1 MDRGYRTT
9 VAEKLKGWFFL
20 YVNLPEDLVDPNVHP
35 TKAEVRFDDSCE
47 VEELMERS
55 VQMALSSEASSA
67 SFHNQIGKSRIQL
80 EDSDSVEESEQDS
93 QTALFLP
100 SNSHWSVAKE
110 EDSQAD
116 LGIEE
121 LEKSIQFEKPNPG
134 LLQVLNTYIL
144 AETQDGL
151 IIVDLPPEEPE
162 LLHIMENSS
171 LQFIYLITPTTNDE
185 RLPKVI
191 KHASGFIYYVSVTG
205 ITGTKTAS
213 SEHVELALS
222 RIRRYTDLPIAV
234 GFGIKTPEQAA
245 KIAQYAN
252 AAVVGSALVSRVED
266 NLDANGKPTSACVT
280 AVLDFVGQISEG
292 IRSISKNAQ
301 ENAAE

>member
-1 MDRGYRTT
+1 MSGSRIDNRFDLLEKERRSGL
-9 VAEKLKGWFFL
+9 VAFL
-20 YVNLPEDLVDPNVHP
+20 TAGDPNFEMSLQILQKLPASGADVI
-35 TKAEVRFDDSCE
+35 
-47 VEELMERS
+47 ELGMPFSDPMADGPAIQASSQR
-55 VQMALSSEASSA
+55 ALSAGINLKEIFSIVEI
-67 SFHNQIGKSRIQL
+67 FRT
-80 EDSDSVEESEQDS
+80 EDAETPIV
-93 QTALFLP
+93 LMGYYNP
-100 SNSHWSVAKE
+100 IYVY
-110 EDSQAD
+110 
-116 LGIEE
+116 GIERFV
-121 LEKSIQFEKPNPG
+121 SD
-134 LLQVLNTYIL
+134 
-144 AETQDGL
+144 AEAAGVDGL

-185 RLPKVI
+185 RLPIII
-191 KHASGFIYYVSVTG
+191 KHASGFIYYVSVIG

-245 KIAQYAN
+245 KIAKYAN
-252 AAVVGSALVSRVED
+252 ATVVGSALVSRVED

-280 AVLDFVGQISEG
+280 AVLDFVSQISKG

-301 ENAAE
+301 ENVAE

>member
-1 MDRGYRTT
+1 MSGSRI
-9 VAEKLKGWFFL
+9 A
-20 YVNLPEDLVDPNVHP
+20 N
-35 TKAEVRFDDSCE
+35 RFDLLKKKGGSGLVTFLTAGDPDFETSLQILKKLPASGAD
-47 VEELMERS
+47 VIELGMPFS
-55 VQMALSSEASSA
+55 DPMADGPAIQASSQRA
-67 SFHNQIGKSRIQL
+67 LKAGIDLKKIFSIVEIFRS
-80 EDSDSVEESEQDS
+80 EDTETPIV
-93 QTALFLP
+93 LMGYFNP
-100 SNSHWSVAKE
+100 IYIY
-110 EDSQAD
+110 
-116 LGIEE
+116 GIETFI
-121 LEKSIQFEKPNPG
+121 SD
-134 LLQVLNTYIL
+134 
-144 AETQDGL
+144 AESAGVDGL

-185 RLPKVI
+185 RLPKII

-234 GFGIKTPEQAA
+234 GFGIKTPEQATKMA
-245 KIAQYAN
+245 KYAD
-252 AAVVGSALVSRVED
+252 AAVVGSALVSRIED

>member
-1 MDRGYRTT
+1 MSGSRI
-9 VAEKLKGWFFL
+9 A
-20 YVNLPEDLVDPNVHP
+20 N
-35 TKAEVRFDDSCE
+35 RFDLLKKVGGSGLVTFLTAGDPDFETSLQILKKLPASGAD
-47 VEELMERS
+47 VIELGMPFS
-55 VQMALSSEASSA
+55 DPMADGPAIQASSQRA
-67 SFHNQIGKSRIQL
+67 LKAGIDLKKIFSIVENFRS
-80 EDSDSVEESEQDS
+80 EDTETPIV
-93 QTALFLP
+93 LMGYFNP
-100 SNSHWSVAKE
+100 IYIY
-110 EDSQAD
+110 
-116 LGIEE
+116 GIEAFI
-121 LEKSIQFEKPNPG
+121 SD
-134 LLQVLNTYIL
+134 
-144 AETQDGL
+144 AESAGVDGL

-171 LQFIYLITPTTNDE
+171 LQFIYLITPTTSDE

-213 SEHVELALS
+213 SEHVESALT

-234 GFGIKTPEQAA
+234 GFGIKTPEQATKMA
-245 KIAQYAN
+245 KYAD
-252 AAVVGSALVSRVED
+252 AAVVGSALVSRVES
-266 NLDANGKPTSACVT
+266 NLDANGRPTSACVT

>member
-1 MDRGYRTT
+1 VSGSRI
-9 VAEKLKGWFFL
+9 A
-20 YVNLPEDLVDPNVHP
+20 N
-35 TKAEVRFDDSCE
+35 RFDLLKKKGGSGLVTFLTAGDPDFETSLQILKKLPASGAD
-47 VEELMERS
+47 VIELGMPFS
-55 VQMALSSEASSA
+55 DPMADGPAIQASSQRA
-67 SFHNQIGKSRIQL
+67 LKAGIDLKKIFSIVEIFRS
-80 EDSDSVEESEQDS
+80 EDTETPIV
-93 QTALFLP
+93 LMGYFNP
-100 SNSHWSVAKE
+100 IYIY
-110 EDSQAD
+110 
-116 LGIEE
+116 GIEAFI
-121 LEKSIQFEKPNPG
+121 SD
-134 LLQVLNTYIL
+134 
-144 AETQDGL
+144 AESAGVDGL

-185 RLPKVI
+185 RLPKII

-234 GFGIKTPEQAA
+234 GFGIKTPEQATKMA
-245 KIAQYAN
+245 KYAD

>member
-1 MDRGYRTT
+1 MSGSRIANRFDLLEKEGRSGL
-9 VAEKLKGWFFL
+9 VAFL
-20 YVNLPEDLVDPNVHP
+20 TAGDPNFEISLQ
-35 TKAEVRFDDSCE
+35 TLR
-47 VEELMERS
+47 ELPASGADVIELGMPFS
-55 VQMALSSEASSA
+55 DPMADGPAIQASSQRA
-67 SFHNQIGKSRIQL
+67 LKAGINLKKIFSIVEIFRA
-80 EDSDSVEESEQDS
+80 EDAETPIV
-93 QTALFLP
+93 LMGYYNP
-100 SNSHWSVAKE
+100 IYIY
-110 EDSQAD
+110 
-116 LGIEE
+116 GIERFV
-121 LEKSIQFEKPNPG
+121 SD
-134 LLQVLNTYIL
+134 
-144 AETQDGL
+144 AEAAGVDGL

-162 LLHIMENSS
+162 MLNVIENSRI
-171 LQFIYLITPTTNDE
+171 QFIYLITPTTNDE

-213 SEHVELALS
+213 SEHVEIALS

-252 AAVVGSALVSRVED
+252 AAVVGSALVSRIED

-280 AVLDFVGQISEG
+280 AVLEFVGQISEG

-301 ENAAE
+301 KNAVE

>member
-1 MDRGYRTT
+1 MSGSRI
-9 VAEKLKGWFFL
+9 A
-20 YVNLPEDLVDPNVHP
+20 N
-35 TKAEVRFDDSCE
+35 RFDLLKKVGGSGLVTFLTAGDPDFQTSLQILKKLPASGAD
-47 VEELMERS
+47 VIELGMPFS
-55 VQMALSSEASSA
+55 DPMADGPAIQASSQRA
-67 SFHNQIGKSRIQL
+67 LKAGIDLKKIFSIVEIFRS
-80 EDSDSVEESEQDS
+80 EDTETPIV
-93 QTALFLP
+93 LMGYFNP
-100 SNSHWSVAKE
+100 IYIY
-110 EDSQAD
+110 
-116 LGIEE
+116 GIEAFI
-121 LEKSIQFEKPNPG
+121 SD
-134 LLQVLNTYIL
+134 
-144 AETQDGL
+144 AESAGVDGL

-234 GFGIKTPEQAA
+234 GFGIKTPEQATKMA
-245 KIAQYAN
+245 KHAD
-252 AAVVGSALVSRVED
+252 AAVVGSALVSRIED

-292 IRSISKNAQ
+292 IGSISKNAQ

>member
-1 MDRGYRTT
+1 VSGSRI
-9 VAEKLKGWFFL
+9 A
-20 YVNLPEDLVDPNVHP
+20 N
-35 TKAEVRFDDSCE
+35 RFDLLKKKGGSGLVTFLTAGDPDFETSLQILKKLPASGAD
-47 VEELMERS
+47 VIELGMPFS
-55 VQMALSSEASSA
+55 DPMADGPAIQASSKRA
-67 SFHNQIGKSRIQL
+67 LKAGIDLKKIFSIVEIFRS
-80 EDSDSVEESEQDS
+80 EDTETPIV
-93 QTALFLP
+93 LMGYFNP
-100 SNSHWSVAKE
+100 IYIY
-110 EDSQAD
+110 
-116 LGIEE
+116 GIEAFI
-121 LEKSIQFEKPNPG
+121 SD
-134 LLQVLNTYIL
+134 
-144 AETQDGL
+144 AESAGVDGL

-185 RLPKVI
+185 RLLKII

-222 RIRRYTDLPIAV
+222 LIRRYTDLPIAV
-234 GFGIKTPEQAA
+234 GFGIKTPEQATKMA
-245 KIAQYAN
+245 KYAD
-252 AAVVGSALVSRVED
+252 ATVVGSALVSRIED

-292 IRSISKNAQ
+292 ICSISKNAQ

>member
-1 MDRGYRTT
+1 MSGSRIT
-9 VAEKLKGWFFL
+9 
-20 YVNLPEDLVDPNVHP
+20 N
-35 TKAEVRFDDSCE
+35 RFDLLKKKGGSGLVTFLTAGDPDFETSLQILKKLPASG
-47 VEELMERS
+47 VDVIELGMPFS
-55 VQMALSSEASSA
+55 DPMADGPAIQASSQRA
-67 SFHNQIGKSRIQL
+67 LKAGIDLKKIFSIVEIFRS
-80 EDSDSVEESEQDS
+80 EDTETPIV
-93 QTALFLP
+93 LMGYFNP
-100 SNSHWSVAKE
+100 IYIY
-110 EDSQAD
+110 
-116 LGIEE
+116 GIEAFI
-121 LEKSIQFEKPNPG
+121 SD
-134 LLQVLNTYIL
+134 
-144 AETQDGL
+144 AESAGVDGL

-185 RLPKVI
+185 RLPKII

-234 GFGIKTPEQAA
+234 GFGIKTPEQATKMA
-245 KIAQYAN
+245 KHAD
-252 AAVVGSALVSRVED
+252 AAVVGSALVSRIED

-292 IRSISKNAQ
+292 IRSISKNAK

>member
-1 MDRGYRTT
+1 MSGFRI
-9 VAEKLKGWFFL
+9 A
-20 YVNLPEDLVDPNVHP
+20 N
-35 TKAEVRFDDSCE
+35 RFDLLKKEGGSGLVTFLTAGDPDFETSLQILKKLPASGAD
-47 VEELMERS
+47 VIELGMPFS
-55 VQMALSSEASSA
+55 DPMADGPAIQASSQRA
-67 SFHNQIGKSRIQL
+67 LKAGIDLKKILSIVENFRS
-80 EDSDSVEESEQDS
+80 EDTETPIV
-93 QTALFLP
+93 LMGYFNP
-100 SNSHWSVAKE
+100 IYIY
-110 EDSQAD
+110 
-116 LGIEE
+116 GIEAFI
-121 LEKSIQFEKPNPG
+121 SD
-134 LLQVLNTYIL
+134 
-144 AETQDGL
+144 AESAGVDGL

-185 RLPKVI
+185 RLPKII

-234 GFGIKTPEQAA
+234 GFGIKTPEQAK
-245 KIAQYAN
+245 KIAKYAD

-280 AVLDFVGQISEG
+280 AVLDFVDQISEG

>member
-1 MDRGYRTT
+1 
-9 VAEKLKGWFFL
+9 
-20 YVNLPEDLVDPNVHP
+20 
-35 TKAEVRFDDSCE
+35 
-47 VEELMERS
+47 
-55 VQMALSSEASSA
+55 
-67 SFHNQIGKSRIQL
+67 
-80 EDSDSVEESEQDS
+80 
-93 QTALFLP
+93 
-100 SNSHWSVAKE
+100 
-110 EDSQAD
+110 
-116 LGIEE
+116 
-121 LEKSIQFEKPNPG
+121 
-134 LLQVLNTYIL
+134 
-144 AETQDGL
+144 
-151 IIVDLPPEEPE
+151 
-162 LLHIMENSS
+162 MENSRI
-171 LQFIYLITPTTNDE
+171 QFIYLITPTTNDE

-234 GFGIKTPEQAA
+234 GFGIKTPEQAT
-245 KIAQYAN
+245 KIAKYAD
-252 AAVVGSALVSRVED
+252 AAVVGSALVSRVEE

>member
-1 MDRGYRTT
+1 MSGSRI
-9 VAEKLKGWFFL
+9 A
-20 YVNLPEDLVDPNVHP
+20 N
-35 TKAEVRFDDSCE
+35 RFDLLKKKGGSGLVTFLTTGDPDFETSLQILKKLPASGAD
-47 VEELMERS
+47 VIELGMPFS
-55 VQMALSSEASSA
+55 DPMADGPAIQASSQRA
-67 SFHNQIGKSRIQL
+67 LKAGIDLKKIFSIVEIFRS
-80 EDSDSVEESEQDS
+80 EDTETPIV
-93 QTALFLP
+93 LMGYFNP
-100 SNSHWSVAKE
+100 IYIY
-110 EDSQAD
+110 
-116 LGIEE
+116 GIEAFI
-121 LEKSIQFEKPNPG
+121 SD
-134 LLQVLNTYIL
+134 
-144 AETQDGL
+144 AESAGVDGL

-185 RLPKVI
+185 RLPKII

-234 GFGIKTPEQAA
+234 GFGIKTPEQATKMA
-245 KIAQYAN
+245 KYAD
-252 AAVVGSALVSRVED
+252 AAVVGSALVSRIED

>member
-1 MDRGYRTT
+1 MSGSRI
-9 VAEKLKGWFFL
+9 A
-20 YVNLPEDLVDPNVHP
+20 N
-35 TKAEVRFDDSCE
+35 RFDLLKKEGGSGLVTFLTAGDPDCE
-47 VEELMERS
+47 TSLQILKKLPASGADIIEFGMPFS
-55 VQMALSSEASSA
+55 DPMADGPAIQASSQRA
-67 SFHNQIGKSRIQL
+67 LKAGIDLKKIFSIVEIFRS
-80 EDSDSVEESEQDS
+80 EDTETPIV
-93 QTALFLP
+93 LMGYFNP
-100 SNSHWSVAKE
+100 IYIY
-110 EDSQAD
+110 
-116 LGIEE
+116 GIEAFI
-121 LEKSIQFEKPNPG
+121 SD
-134 LLQVLNTYIL
+134 
-144 AETQDGL
+144 AESAGVDGL

-185 RLPKVI
+185 RLPKII

-234 GFGIKTPEQAA
+234 GFGIKTPEQAT
-245 KIAQYAN
+245 KIAKYAD
-252 AAVVGSALVSRVED
+252 AAVVGSALVSRIED

>member
-1 MDRGYRTT
+1 VSGSRIANRFDLL
-9 VAEKLKGWFFL
+9 EKEGRSGLVTFL
-20 YVNLPEDLVDPNVHP
+20 TAGDPNFEISLQ
-35 TKAEVRFDDSCE
+35 TLR
-47 VEELMERS
+47 ELPASGADVIELGMPFS
-55 VQMALSSEASSA
+55 DPMADGPAIQASSQRA
-67 SFHNQIGKSRIQL
+67 LKAGIDLKKIFSIVEIFRS
-80 EDSDSVEESEQDS
+80 EDTETPIV
-93 QTALFLP
+93 LMGYFNP
-100 SNSHWSVAKE
+100 IYIY
-110 EDSQAD
+110 
-116 LGIEE
+116 GIEAFI
-121 LEKSIQFEKPNPG
+121 SD
-134 LLQVLNTYIL
+134 
-144 AETQDGL
+144 AESAGVDGL

-185 RLPKVI
+185 RLPKII

-234 GFGIKTPEQAA
+234 GFGIKTPEQATKMA
-245 KIAQYAN
+245 KYAD
-252 AAVVGSALVSRVED
+252 AAVVGSALVSRIED

-301 ENAAE
+301 ENATE

>member
-1 MDRGYRTT
+1 MSGSRI
-9 VAEKLKGWFFL
+9 A
-20 YVNLPEDLVDPNVHP
+20 N
-35 TKAEVRFDDSCE
+35 RFDLLKKKGGSGLVTFLTAGDPDFETSLQILKKLPASGAD
-47 VEELMERS
+47 VIELGMPFS
-55 VQMALSSEASSA
+55 DPMADGPAIQASSQRA
-67 SFHNQIGKSRIQL
+67 LKAGIDLKKIFSIVEIFRS
-80 EDSDSVEESEQDS
+80 EDTETPIV
-93 QTALFLP
+93 LMGYFNP
-100 SNSHWSVAKE
+100 IYIY
-110 EDSQAD
+110 
-116 LGIEE
+116 GIEAFI
-121 LEKSIQFEKPNPG
+121 SD
-134 LLQVLNTYIL
+134 
-144 AETQDGL
+144 AESAGVDGL

-185 RLPKVI
+185 RLPKII

-222 RIRRYTDLPIAV
+222 QIRRYTDLPIAV
-234 GFGIKTPEQAA
+234 GFGIKTPEQAT
-245 KIAQYAN
+245 KIAKYAD
-252 AAVVGSALVSRVED
+252 AAVVGSALVSRIED

>member
-1 MDRGYRTT
+1 MSGSRIANRFDLLEKEGRSGL
-9 VAEKLKGWFFL
+9 VAFL
-20 YVNLPEDLVDPNVHP
+20 TAGDPNFEISLQ
-35 TKAEVRFDDSCE
+35 TLR
-47 VEELMERS
+47 ELPASGADVIELGMPFS
-55 VQMALSSEASSA
+55 DPMADGPAIQASSQRA
-67 SFHNQIGKSRIQL
+67 LKAGINLKKIFSIVEIFRA
-80 EDSDSVEESEQDS
+80 EDAETPIV
-93 QTALFLP
+93 LMGYYNP
-100 SNSHWSVAKE
+100 IYIY
-110 EDSQAD
+110 
-116 LGIEE
+116 GIERFV
-121 LEKSIQFEKPNPG
+121 SD
-134 LLQVLNTYIL
+134 
-144 AETQDGL
+144 AEAAGVDGL

-162 LLHIMENSS
+162 MLNIMENSRI
-171 LQFIYLITPTTNDE
+171 QFIYLITPTTNDE

-213 SEHVELALS
+213 SEHVEIALS

-252 AAVVGSALVSRVED
+252 AAVVGSALVLRIED

-301 ENAAE
+301 ENATE

>member
-1 MDRGYRTT
+1 MSGSRI
-9 VAEKLKGWFFL
+9 A
-20 YVNLPEDLVDPNVHP
+20 N
-35 TKAEVRFDDSCE
+35 RFDLLKKKGGSGLVTFLTAGDPDFETSLQILKKLPASGAD
-47 VEELMERS
+47 VIELGMPFS
-55 VQMALSSEASSA
+55 DPMADGPAIQASSQRA
-67 SFHNQIGKSRIQL
+67 LKAGIDLKKIFSIVEIFRS
-80 EDSDSVEESEQDS
+80 EDTETPIV
-93 QTALFLP
+93 LMGYFNP
-100 SNSHWSVAKE
+100 IYVY
-110 EDSQAD
+110 
-116 LGIEE
+116 GIEAFI
-121 LEKSIQFEKPNPG
+121 SD
-134 LLQVLNTYIL
+134 
-144 AETQDGL
+144 AESAGVDGL

-185 RLPKVI
+185 RLPKII

-234 GFGIKTPEQAA
+234 GFGIKTPEQATKMA
-245 KIAQYAN
+245 KYAD
-252 AAVVGSALVSRVED
+252 AAVVGSALVSRIED

>member
-1 MDRGYRTT
+1 MSGSRI
-9 VAEKLKGWFFL
+9 A
-20 YVNLPEDLVDPNVHP
+20 N
-35 TKAEVRFDDSCE
+35 RFDLLKKKGGSGLVTFLTAGDPDFETSLQILKKLPASGAD
-47 VEELMERS
+47 VIELGMPFS
-55 VQMALSSEASSA
+55 DPMADGPAIQASSQRA
-67 SFHNQIGKSRIQL
+67 LKAGIDLKKIFSIVEIFRA
-80 EDSDSVEESEQDS
+80 EDAETPIV
-93 QTALFLP
+93 LMGYFNP
-100 SNSHWSVAKE
+100 IYIY
-110 EDSQAD
+110 
-116 LGIEE
+116 GIEAFI
-121 LEKSIQFEKPNPG
+121 SD
-134 LLQVLNTYIL
+134 
-144 AETQDGL
+144 AESAGVDGL

-185 RLPKVI
+185 RLPKII

-234 GFGIKTPEQAA
+234 GFGIKTPEQATKMA
-245 KIAQYAN
+245 KYAD
-252 AAVVGSALVSRVED
+252 AAVVGSALVSRIED

-301 ENAAE
+301 ENATE

>member
-1 MDRGYRTT
+1 MSGFRI
-9 VAEKLKGWFFL
+9 A
-20 YVNLPEDLVDPNVHP
+20 N
-35 TKAEVRFDDSCE
+35 RFDLLKKKGGSGLVTFLTAGDPDFETSLQILKKLPASGAD
-47 VEELMERS
+47 VIELGMPFS
-55 VQMALSSEASSA
+55 DPMADGPAIQASSQRA
-67 SFHNQIGKSRIQL
+67 LKAGIDLKKIFSIVEIFRS
-80 EDSDSVEESEQDS
+80 EDTETPIV
-93 QTALFLP
+93 LMGYFNP
-100 SNSHWSVAKE
+100 IYIY
-110 EDSQAD
+110 
-116 LGIEE
+116 GIETFI
-121 LEKSIQFEKPNPG
+121 SD
-134 LLQVLNTYIL
+134 
-144 AETQDGL
+144 AESAGVDGL

-162 LLHIMENSS
+162 LLNIMENSS

-185 RLPKVI
+185 RLPKII

-234 GFGIKTPEQAA
+234 GFGIKTPEQATKMA
-245 KIAQYAN
+245 KFAD
-252 AAVVGSALVSRVED
+252 AAVVGSALVSRIKD

-301 ENAAE
+301 ENATE

>member
-1 MDRGYRTT
+1 MSGSRI
-9 VAEKLKGWFFL
+9 A
-20 YVNLPEDLVDPNVHP
+20 N
-35 TKAEVRFDDSCE
+35 RFDLLKKKGGSGLVTFLTAGDPDFETSLQILKKLPASGAD
-47 VEELMERS
+47 VIELGMPFS
-55 VQMALSSEASSA
+55 DPMADGPAIQASSQRA
-67 SFHNQIGKSRIQL
+67 LKAGINLKKIFSIVEIFRA
-80 EDSDSVEESEQDS
+80 EDAETPIV
-93 QTALFLP
+93 LMGYYNP
-100 SNSHWSVAKE
+100 IYIY
-110 EDSQAD
+110 
-116 LGIEE
+116 GIERFV
-121 LEKSIQFEKPNPG
+121 SD
-134 LLQVLNTYIL
+134 
-144 AETQDGL
+144 AEAAGVDGL

-162 LLHIMENSS
+162 MLNIMENSRIQ
-171 LQFIYLITPTTNDE
+171 LIYLITPTTNDE
-185 RLPKVI
+185 RLPKVL

-234 GFGIKTPEQAA
+234 GFGIKTPEQAT
-245 KIAQYAN
+245 KIAKYAD

>member
-1 MDRGYRTT
+1 VSGSRI
-9 VAEKLKGWFFL
+9 A
-20 YVNLPEDLVDPNVHP
+20 N
-35 TKAEVRFDDSCE
+35 RFDLLKKKGGSGLVTFLTAGDPDFETSLQILKKLPASGAD
-47 VEELMERS
+47 VIELGMPFS
-55 VQMALSSEASSA
+55 DPMADGPAIQASSQRA
-67 SFHNQIGKSRIQL
+67 LKAGIDLKKIFSIVEIFRS
-80 EDSDSVEESEQDS
+80 EDTETPIV
-93 QTALFLP
+93 LMGYFNP
-100 SNSHWSVAKE
+100 IYIY
-110 EDSQAD
+110 
-116 LGIEE
+116 GIEAFI
-121 LEKSIQFEKPNPG
+121 SD
-134 LLQVLNTYIL
+134 
-144 AETQDGL
+144 AESAGVDGL

-185 RLPKVI
+185 RLPKII

-234 GFGIKTPEQAA
+234 GFGIKTPEQATKMA
-245 KIAQYAN
+245 KYAD
-252 AAVVGSALVSRVED
+252 AAVVGSALVSRIED

>member
-1 MDRGYRTT
+1 MNGSRI
-9 VAEKLKGWFFL
+9 A
-20 YVNLPEDLVDPNVHP
+20 N
-35 TKAEVRFDDSCE
+35 RFDLLKKVGRSGLVTFLTAGDPDFETSLQILKKLPASGAD
-47 VEELMERS
+47 VIELGMPFS
-55 VQMALSSEASSA
+55 DPMADGPAIQASSQRA
-67 SFHNQIGKSRIQL
+67 LKAGIDLKKIFSIVEIFRL
-80 EDSDSVEESEQDS
+80 EDTETPIVLMGYFNPIYIYGIKAFISDAES
-93 QTALFLP
+93 AG
-100 SNSHWSVAKE
+100 V
-110 EDSQAD
+110 
-116 LGIEE
+116 
-121 LEKSIQFEKPNPG
+121 
-134 LLQVLNTYIL
+134 
-144 AETQDGL
+144 DGL

-191 KHASGFIYYVSVTG
+191 KHATGFIYYVSVTG

-234 GFGIKTPEQAA
+234 GFGIKTPEQATKMA
-245 KIAQYAN
+245 KHAD
-252 AAVVGSALVSRVED
+252 AAVVGSALVSRIED

>member
-1 MDRGYRTT
+1 MSDSRI
-9 VAEKLKGWFFL
+9 A
-20 YVNLPEDLVDPNVHP
+20 N
-35 TKAEVRFDDSCE
+35 RFDLLKKKGEPGLVTFLTAGDPDFETSLQILKKLPASGAD
-47 VEELMERS
+47 VIELGMPFS
-55 VQMALSSEASSA
+55 DPMADGPAIQASSQRA
-67 SFHNQIGKSRIQL
+67 LKAGIDLKKIFSIVEIFRS
-80 EDSDSVEESEQDS
+80 EDTETPIV
-93 QTALFLP
+93 LMGYFNP
-100 SNSHWSVAKE
+100 IYIY
-110 EDSQAD
+110 
-116 LGIEE
+116 GIEAFI
-121 LEKSIQFEKPNPG
+121 SD
-134 LLQVLNTYIL
+134 
-144 AETQDGL
+144 AESAGVDGL

-185 RLPKVI
+185 RLPKII

-234 GFGIKTPEQAA
+234 GFGIKTPEQATKMA
-245 KIAQYAN
+245 KHAD
-252 AAVVGSALVSRVED
+252 AAVVGSALVSRIED

>member
-1 MDRGYRTT
+1 MSGSRI
-9 VAEKLKGWFFL
+9 A
-20 YVNLPEDLVDPNVHP
+20 N
-35 TKAEVRFDDSCE
+35 RFDLLKKKGRSGLVTFLTAGDPDFETSLQILKKLPASGADVIE
-47 VEELMERS
+47 LGMPFSDPMADGPAIQTSSQRALKAGIDLEKIFSIVEIFRSEDTETPIVLMGY
-55 VQMALSSEASSA
+55 
-67 SFHNQIGKSRIQL
+67 FNPIYIY
-80 EDSDSVEESEQDS
+80 
-93 QTALFLP
+93 
-100 SNSHWSVAKE
+100 
-110 EDSQAD
+110 
-116 LGIEE
+116 GIEAFI
-121 LEKSIQFEKPNPG
+121 SD
-134 LLQVLNTYIL
+134 
-144 AETQDGL
+144 AESAGVDGL

-185 RLPKVI
+185 RLPKII

-234 GFGIKTPEQAA
+234 GFGIKTPEQATKMA
-245 KIAQYAN
+245 KYAD
-252 AAVVGSALVSRVED
+252 AAVVGSALVSRIED

-301 ENAAE
+301 ENATE

>member
-1 MDRGYRTT
+1 MSGSRI
-9 VAEKLKGWFFL
+9 A
-20 YVNLPEDLVDPNVHP
+20 N
-35 TKAEVRFDDSCE
+35 RFDLLKKKGGSGLVTFLTAGDPDFETSLQILKKLPASGAD
-47 VEELMERS
+47 VIELGMPFS
-55 VQMALSSEASSA
+55 DPMADGPAIQASSQRA
-67 SFHNQIGKSRIQL
+67 LKAGINLKKIFSIVEIFRA
-80 EDSDSVEESEQDS
+80 EDTETPIV
-93 QTALFLP
+93 LMGYFNP
-100 SNSHWSVAKE
+100 IYIY
-110 EDSQAD
+110 
-116 LGIEE
+116 GIEAFI
-121 LEKSIQFEKPNPG
+121 SD
-134 LLQVLNTYIL
+134 
-144 AETQDGL
+144 AESAGVDGL

-185 RLPKVI
+185 RLPKII

-234 GFGIKTPEQAA
+234 GFGIKTPEQAT
-245 KIAQYAN
+245 KIAKYAD

-301 ENAAE
+301 ENATE

>member
-1 MDRGYRTT
+1 MSGSRI
-9 VAEKLKGWFFL
+9 A
-20 YVNLPEDLVDPNVHP
+20 N
-35 TKAEVRFDDSCE
+35 RFDLLKKVGGSGLVTFLTAGDPDFETSLKILQKLPASGADII
-47 VEELMERS
+47 ELGMPFS
-55 VQMALSSEASSA
+55 DPMADGPAIQASSQRA
-67 SFHNQIGKSRIQL
+67 LKAGIDLKKIFSIVEIFRS
-80 EDSDSVEESEQDS
+80 EDTETPIV
-93 QTALFLP
+93 LMGYFNP
-100 SNSHWSVAKE
+100 IYIY
-110 EDSQAD
+110 
-116 LGIEE
+116 GIEAFI
-121 LEKSIQFEKPNPG
+121 SD
-134 LLQVLNTYIL
+134 
-144 AETQDGL
+144 AESAGVDGL

-185 RLPKVI
+185 RLPKII

-234 GFGIKTPEQAA
+234 GFGIKTPEQAT
-245 KIAQYAN
+245 KIAKYAD

-266 NLDANGKPTSACVT
+266 NLDVNGKPTSACVT
-280 AVLDFVGQISEG
+280 AVLDFVGQISES

>member
-1 MDRGYRTT
+1 VSGSRI
-9 VAEKLKGWFFL
+9 A
-20 YVNLPEDLVDPNVHP
+20 N
-35 TKAEVRFDDSCE
+35 RFDLLKKKGGSGLVTFLTAGDPDFETSLQILKKLPASGAD
-47 VEELMERS
+47 VIELGMPFS
-55 VQMALSSEASSA
+55 DPMADGPAIQASSKRA
-67 SFHNQIGKSRIQL
+67 LKAGIDLKKIFSIVEIFRS
-80 EDSDSVEESEQDS
+80 EDTETPIV
-93 QTALFLP
+93 LMGYFNP
-100 SNSHWSVAKE
+100 IYIY
-110 EDSQAD
+110 
-116 LGIEE
+116 GIEAFI
-121 LEKSIQFEKPNPG
+121 SD
-134 LLQVLNTYIL
+134 
-144 AETQDGL
+144 AESAGVDGL

-185 RLPKVI
+185 RLLKII

-222 RIRRYTDLPIAV
+222 LIRRYTDLPIAV

-245 KIAQYAN
+245 KMAKYAD
-252 AAVVGSALVSRVED
+252 ATVVGSALVSRIED

-292 IRSISKNAQ
+292 ICSISKNAQ